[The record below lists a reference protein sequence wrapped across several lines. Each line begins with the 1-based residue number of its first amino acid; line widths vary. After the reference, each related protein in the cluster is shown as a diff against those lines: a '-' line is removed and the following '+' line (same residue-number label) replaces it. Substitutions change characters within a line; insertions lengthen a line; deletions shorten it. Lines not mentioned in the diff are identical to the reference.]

1 MKNKILLA
9 LLVVGLVAC
18 AACSSS
24 APANA
29 NANANKTTTTT
40 TTTTNTTSTGAN
52 ANANTSSA
60 SNTNSTSNSGS
71 TAQEGGKQDFTLV
84 NQTGVEIDKLYI
96 GPHSS
101 DEWGEDIL
109 GQDTLPSGQ
118 SVEIKFHR
126 NEKAA
131 MWDLKIED
139 KQGNSIEW
147 ENLNLLE
154 INKVTLFYK
163 DGKGTA
169 QVE

>member
-1 MKNKILLA
+1 MKNKILLTMLA
-9 LLVVGLVAC
+9 VGLLAS

-24 APANA
+24 APSNA
-29 NANANKTTTTT
+29 N
-40 TTTTNTTSTGAN
+40 TTTTNTTRTTNTTS
-52 ANANTSSA
+52 NTSAPA
-60 SNTNSTSNSGS
+60 SNTNTSAAPNTNSNTGS
-71 TAQEGGKQDFTLV
+71 TAQQGGAQDFTLV

-96 GPHSS
+96 GPHNE

-109 GQDTLPSGQ
+109 GQDKLPSGQ
-118 SVEIKFHR
+118 SVEIKFSR
-126 NEKAA
+126 TEKAA

-139 KQGNSIEW
+139 KEGNSIEW

>member
-1 MKNKILLA
+1 MKNKILL
-9 LLVVGLVAC
+9 VVLVAGLLSS

-29 NANANKTTTTT
+29 N
-40 TTTTNTTSTGAN
+40 TTTTNTTRTTN
-52 ANANTSSA
+52 TTTNTSAPATNTNTSA
-60 SNTNSTSNSGS
+60 APNTNSNTGS
-71 TAQEGGKQDFTLV
+71 TAQQGAAQDFTLV

-96 GPHSS
+96 GPHES

-118 SVEIKFHR
+118 SVEIKFSR
-126 NEKAA
+126 TEKAA

>member
-9 LLVVGLVAC
+9 VLVGGLLAS

-29 NANANKTTTTT
+29 NKTTN
-40 TTTTNTTSTGAN
+40 TTTTNTTTNTTS
-52 ANANTSSA
+52 NTSA
-60 SNTNSTSNSGS
+60 PANTNSSTANTNTTSNSGG
-71 TAQEGGKQDFTLV
+71 AQQGAAQDFTLV

-96 GPHSS
+96 GPHDQ

-118 SVEIKFHR
+118 SVEIKFSR
-126 NEKAA
+126 KEKAA

-154 INKVTLFYK
+154 INKITLHYK

-169 QVE
+169 ETE